1 MRKIDNIDFL
11 SLYKIRKKT
20 DRIPIYSV
28 HREKVSG
35 KWGWLCKKELPKTRG
50 NSLKPTVEWVEEGEF
65 LHKFKGF
72 HGFTKLHR
80 SSFSYWFSH
89 WCAFQML
96 ALVLGRWKFKYLFHD
111 FEKPWL
117 KLIFPYKKIQGW
129 HRRYNRHHLEYGLRN
144 GWDKVDWEA
153 LIIDWECS
161 HYTKKEAQLDA
172 YETMERELRG
182 KWKEYKEEIAPR
194 FYNKLKE
201 LEL

>member
-1 MRKIDNIDFL
+1 MGNILKDNIVLLLDNYGEDSQKLHNSFKL
-11 SLYKIRKKT
+11 A
-20 DRIPIYSV
+20 
-28 HREKVSG
+28 G
-35 KWGWLCKKELPKTRG
+35 KNYP
-50 NSLKPTVEWVEEGEF
+50 VFVIEEDGF

-72 HGFTKLHR
+72 HGFTKSHR

-96 ALVLGRWKFKYLFHD
+96 ALVLGRWKVRYLFHD
-111 FEKPWL
+111 LEKPWL
-117 KLIFPYKKIQGW
+117 KLIFPYKKIQSW

-201 LEL
+201 LGL